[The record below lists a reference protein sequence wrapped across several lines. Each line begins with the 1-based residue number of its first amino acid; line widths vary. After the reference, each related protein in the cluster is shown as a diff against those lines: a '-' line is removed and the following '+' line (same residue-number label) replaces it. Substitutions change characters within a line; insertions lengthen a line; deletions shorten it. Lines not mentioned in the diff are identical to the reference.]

1 MPAAVSSPI
10 PAVLV
15 KLGPLD
21 AGRVA
26 DLRPYFDSVPDPRS
40 RRGRWYP
47 LTAILLV
54 CACAV
59 VSGAKSIDEL
69 AEWGERASN
78 SLLAVLGVRRH
89 LLSWRRSPSSAT
101 IGRVLQ
107 AVDGDALDRAVGA
120 YLADRHR
127 AATEPAVAPSASGR
141 RRVIAV
147 DGKALKGSARLTST
161 RRHLLS
167 ASPSTTTALP
177 RARSCGPSSS

>member
-1 MPAAVSSPI
+1 MPAVISSLV

-26 DLRPYFDSVPDPRS
+26 DLRPYLDSVPDPRS
-40 RRGRWYP
+40 RRGRWYS

-69 AEWGERASN
+69 AEWGERASDT
-78 SLLAVLGVRRH
+78 LLTVIGILRH
-89 LLSWRRSPSSAT
+89 PLRWRRTPAPT
-101 IGRVLQ
+101 VIGRVLV
-107 AVDGDALDRAVGA
+107 AVDGDALDQVVGA

-127 AATEPAVAPSASGR
+127 
-141 RRVIAV
+141 
-147 DGKALKGSARLTST
+147 
-161 RRHLLS
+161 
-167 ASPSTTTALP
+167 
-177 RARSCGPSSS
+177 RAKRS

>member
-1 MPAAVSSPI
+1 MIMRWPVPAVISSLV

-26 DLRPYFDSVPDPRS
+26 DLRPYLDSVPDPRS
-40 RRGRWYP
+40 RRGRWYS

-69 AEWGERASN
+69 AEWGERASDT
-78 SLLAVLGVRRH
+78 LLTVIGILRH
-89 LLSWRRSPSSAT
+89 PLRWRRTPAPT
-101 IGRVLQ
+101 VIGRVLV
-107 AVDGDALDRAVGA
+107 AVDGDALDQVVGA

-127 AATEPAVAPSASGR
+127 
-141 RRVIAV
+141 
-147 DGKALKGSARLTST
+147 
-161 RRHLLS
+161 
-167 ASPSTTTALP
+167 
-177 RARSCGPSSS
+177 RAKRS